1 MGAMHEKK
9 MERERLFAIFLIG
22 VSLLSHMGA
31 GLFFGVQEQHVDY
44 LRIHWHL
51 PFYLLLAISAVLSI
65 LINLKIDSGKKQVIL
80 LIDVLLFFLI
90 GYPLGPHLD
99 IEIILGINL
108 ITILVFSFSDL
119 YGEKIALII
128 IVVTLMLQAPYSL
141 WFTQVPAPS
150 MENMIFAAFILVV
163 FTLFLSILK
172 RVMNRLH
179 HEEIRSRKYNRA
191 LDELTNNSFDYQ
203 HISRQNA
210 MELIRTEKQYIT
222 REVHD
227 IISYAMTNQLMLVQA
242 AMSIKDKNSPVVD
255 ELLEKAK
262 NEINGGMSKT
272 RAALGELR
280 DQEFDQE
287 DVNLLVEQLIAKFK
301 NFSHIDVQFRKDEF
315 FSRLPRAYNQTIFHI
330 IQQCMTNTYLHSSAD
345 TIEILCEHEGRCVV
359 VVVKDN
365 GTNSRGFREGI
376 GIKGMRERIEMLGG
390 VLKISALSLGFTVRA
405 EIPIAEG

>member
-1 MGAMHEKK
+1 
-9 MERERLFAIFLIG
+9 
-22 VSLLSHMGA
+22 
-31 GLFFGVQEQHVDY
+31 
-44 LRIHWHL
+44 
-51 PFYLLLAISAVLSI
+51 
-65 LINLKIDSGKKQVIL
+65 
-80 LIDVLLFFLI
+80 
-90 GYPLGPHLD
+90 
-99 IEIILGINL
+99 
-108 ITILVFSFSDL
+108 
-119 YGEKIALII
+119 
-128 IVVTLMLQAPYSL
+128 
-141 WFTQVPAPS
+141 
-150 MENMIFAAFILVV
+150 
-163 FTLFLSILK
+163 
-172 RVMNRLH
+172 
-179 HEEIRSRKYNRA
+179 
-191 LDELTNNSFDYQ
+191 
-203 HISRQNA
+203 
-210 MELIRTEKQYIT
+210 
-222 REVHD
+222 
-227 IISYAMTNQLMLVQA
+227 MTNQLMLVQA

-315 FSRLPRAYNQTIFHI
+315 FSRLPRSYNQTIFHI

-345 TIEILCEHEGRCVV
+345 AIEILCEHEGRCVV

-405 EIPIAEG
+405 EIPITED